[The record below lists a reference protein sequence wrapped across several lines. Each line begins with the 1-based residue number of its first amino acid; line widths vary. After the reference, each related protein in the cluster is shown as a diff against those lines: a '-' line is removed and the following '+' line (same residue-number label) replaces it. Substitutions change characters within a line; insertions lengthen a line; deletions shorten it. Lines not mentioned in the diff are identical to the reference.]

1 MTAKR
6 SELIPLVAV
15 ITTAALARGSQE
27 VETNPVE
34 AGSDSTGI
42 GISGSG
48 ATTGVLPV
56 LAEEYSRINCDVSFK
71 FLAGA
76 GLRVQEILAKQGLLA
91 VR

>member
-48 ATTGVLPV
+48 ATTGVLPE
-56 LAEEYSRINCDVSFK
+56 LAEEYSRIK
-71 FLAGA
+71 FLEGA
-76 GLRVQEILAKQGLLA
+76 GLRVKEILAKQGLLA